1 MKDLIEKFDS
11 AVVDITRAF
20 MKEVFEVEDIDTYTD
35 NEIKKLYV
43 GESLVD
49 VLEYNDYFVNFS
61 DMYIALR
68 YKMSRNDFEE
78 WYDYNTKWGYIDPTH
93 HINIFSWIHNCPRRS
108 EDEYQKAFNMASRI
122 ETLKNEFENY
132 VKSFNE

>member
-1 MKDLIEKFDS
+1 MKDLIERFDNV
-11 AVVDITRAF
+11 VVDITRAF

-43 GESLVD
+43 GENLVD

-68 YKMSRNDFEE
+68 YKMSRNDFVE
-78 WYDYNTKWGYIDPTH
+78 WYDYNTKWSYIDPTH
-93 HINIFSWIHNCPRRS
+93 YINIFSWIHNCPRRS
-108 EDEYQKAFNMASRI
+108 EDEYQKAFGMFSNI
-122 ETLKNEFENY
+122 EKLKNEFENY
-132 VKSFNE
+132 VKSFKE